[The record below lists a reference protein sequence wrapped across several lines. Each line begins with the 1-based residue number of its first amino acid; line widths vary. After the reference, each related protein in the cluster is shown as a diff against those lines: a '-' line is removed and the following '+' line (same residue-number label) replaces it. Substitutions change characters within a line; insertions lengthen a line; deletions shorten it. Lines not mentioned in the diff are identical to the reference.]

1 MQVLAEGIQ
10 GVFEGHS
17 MGIRVSKRAFSE
29 EHSGKVLK
37 TYGFSTCRD
46 PEIDTE
52 LPYYNI
58 KGYEKVR
65 IGFKGVQCAMRA
77 QCAVRRSRA
86 LSLRCGVSVRC
97 GGAGSMCGAAQSLEF
112 YSAALVQEDR
122 KCCSA

>member
-29 EHSGKVLK
+29 EHSGKVLE
-37 TYGFSTCRD
+37 TYRFSTCRD

-58 KGYEKVR
+58 RR
-65 IGFKGVQCAMRA
+65 IENI
-77 QCAVRRSRA
+77 RRRQEIHVHSR
-86 LSLRCGVSVRC
+86 L
-97 GGAGSMCGAAQSLEF
+97 LEF
-112 YSAALVQEDR
+112 YSDAA
-122 KCCSA
+122 SI

>member
-58 KGYEKVR
+58 RR
-65 IGFKGVQCAMRA
+65 IENI
-77 QCAVRRSRA
+77 RRRQEIHVHSR
-86 LSLRCGVSVRC
+86 L
-97 GGAGSMCGAAQSLEF
+97 LEF
-112 YSAALVQEDR
+112 YSDAVLEVDR
-122 KCCSA
+122 ELLPGLIRLGTITSIYMEIAGFNPVWLLRGFLMF